1 MDMLPVFLQS
11 FLYAVL
17 PFRYLYHPA
26 KKRPMSDNKTD
37 FTEIDNLL
45 FSKRI
50 NKPAI
55 ERIANKCITNEATTR
70 HLFLLTR
77 SEDVTIAWHSLW
89 VCNVMA
95 DKNPQSV
102 KPYRKEWE
110 QQLLGCKNSG
120 IKRMLLNILIEIYDN
135 DHLSVEILNLCFR
148 DITSATLPPAV
159 TVGAMKLAFL
169 MSQPYPEL
177 MNELNL
183 LMNELKEHPL
193 TPAIKCTLRKIRKR
207 I

>member
-1 MDMLPVFLQS
+1 
-11 FLYAVL
+11 
-17 PFRYLYHPA
+17 
-26 KKRPMSDNKTD
+26 MSDNKTD

-55 ERIANKCITNEATTR
+55 ERIANECIANEATTR

-183 LMNELKEHPL
+183 LMNELEEHPL

-207 I
+207 M